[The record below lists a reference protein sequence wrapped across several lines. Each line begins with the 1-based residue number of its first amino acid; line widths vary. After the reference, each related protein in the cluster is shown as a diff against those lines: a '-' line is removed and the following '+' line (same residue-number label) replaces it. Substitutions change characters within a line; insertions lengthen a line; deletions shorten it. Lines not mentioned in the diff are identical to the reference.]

1 MSNKEENNHEE
12 MTPVGEEKED
22 LAFEHT
28 DEEEEIADAEK
39 DGEDSVE
46 ALKKEVQKLK
56 ESLLRNAADYEN
68 FKKRKESEV
77 WRIREYASEDVLK
90 KLFPLY
96 EDLSRSIESIEKGES
111 NDVETLKMGMKAIYE
126 KFRALLASEGVEEIN
141 SLGKEFDVDVN
152 EAVMQVPRE
161 DLPENTVVEVVE
173 KGFKYKDKIAK
184 HEKVLVSKKS

>member
-12 MTPVGEEKED
+12 ITPVGEEKDE
-22 LAFEHT
+22 LGFEHT
-28 DEEEEIADAEK
+28 DEEIKDAEQF
-39 DGEDSVE
+39 GEDSEE
-46 ALKKEVQKLK
+46 ALKKEVEKLK

-96 EDLSRSIESIEKGES
+96 EDLARSIGSIEKGES
-111 NDVETLKMGMKAIYE
+111 NDIETLKMGMKAIYE

-141 SLGKEFDVDVN
+141 SLGKEFDVEVN

-173 KGFKYKDKIAK
+173 KGFKYKDKVAK
-184 HEKVLVSKKS
+184 HEKVLVSKKPE

>member
-12 MTPVGEEKED
+12 ITPVGEEKDE
-22 LAFEHT
+22 LGFENT
-28 DEEEEIADAEK
+28 DEEINDAEQY
-39 DGEDSVE
+39 GEDSEE

-77 WRIREYASEDVLK
+77 WKIREYASEGVLK

-96 EDLSRSIESIEKGES
+96 EDLARSIGSIEKGES
-111 NDVETLKMGMKAIYE
+111 NDIETLKMGMKAIYE
-126 KFRALLASEGVEEIN
+126 KFRSLLASEGVEEIN
-141 SLGKEFDVDVN
+141 SLGKEFDVEVN

-173 KGFKYKDKIAK
+173 KGFKYKDKVAK
-184 HEKVLVSKKS
+184 HEKVLVSKKPD

>member
-1 MSNKEENNHEE
+1 MSNKEEKNHEE
-12 MTPVGEEKED
+12 MTPVSEEKDD

-28 DEEEEIADAEK
+28 DEEIADAEK
-39 DGEDSVE
+39 EGEGSVE

-111 NDVETLKMGMKAIYE
+111 NDIETLKMGMKAIYE
-126 KFRALLASEGVEEIN
+126 KFRSLLASEGVEEIN

-173 KGFKYKDKIAK
+173 KGFKYKDKVAK
-184 HEKVLVSKKS
+184 HEKVLVSKKP

>member
-12 MTPVGEEKED
+12 ITPVGEEKDE
-22 LAFEHT
+22 LGFEHT
-28 DEEEEIADAEK
+28 DEEIKDAEQF
-39 DGEDSVE
+39 GEDSEE
-46 ALKKEVQKLK
+46 ALKKEVEKLK

-96 EDLSRSIESIEKGES
+96 EDLARSIGSIEKGES
-111 NDVETLKMGMKAIYE
+111 NDIETLKMGMKAIYE

-141 SLGKEFDVDVN
+141 SLGKEFDVEVN

-173 KGFKYKDKIAK
+173 KGFRYKDKVAK
-184 HEKVLVSKKS
+184 HEKVLVSKKPE